1 MGAKQIKIV
10 IVGLI
15 VLFGIITCLHP
26 VFPNEQFLQHLG
38 TLLLFVIPV
47 IDISRNR
54 LSMTSF
60 VCVSLFIGI
69 HILGARYIYS
79 FVPYNEWFKAFFQI
93 DLNTVFHTTRNHYDR
108 FVHFFFGVLAFP
120 YLYELLDRK
129 KGLNTF
135 LKVVIVWAFIQ
146 SFSMMYEIFEW
157 FLSTVMSDY
166 DANNYNGQQGDLW
179 DSQKDMVLAMLGS
192 TIMSIIYLIKSRKND
207 RLNAMNDRG

>member
-1 MGAKQIKIV
+1 MGTKQIKIV

-26 VFPNEQFLQHLG
+26 VFPNEQFLQHVG
-38 TLLLFVIPV
+38 TLLLLLITV
-47 IDISRNR
+47 IDIRRNR

-79 FVPYNEWFKAFFQI
+79 FVPYNDWFKELFHV
-93 DLNTVFHTTRNHYDR
+93 DLNTLFHTTRNHYDR

-179 DSQKDMVLAMLGS
+179 DSQKDMVLAMIGS
-192 TIMSIIYLIKSRKND
+192 TIMAISFLIKKR
-207 RLNAMNDRG
+207 RRQERIYIT